1 MSCSVANLIAETISM
16 NEIGVPVSTETA
28 RQIYVFERSVTG
40 TEWREAGRRGINA
53 AVCLTTPRCNYAGEK
68 IVEFNGTRYG
78 VYRTYIVDE
87 NIELYLEEKGGIHED
102 GDD

>member
-53 AVCLTTPRCNYAGEK
+53 AVCLTTPRCNYQGEK
-68 IVEFNGTRYG
+68 IVEYEGMRYG
-78 VYRTYIVDE
+78 VYRTYVAGDD
-87 NIELYLEEKGGIHED
+87 IELYLEEKGGLHED
-102 GDD
+102 SDD